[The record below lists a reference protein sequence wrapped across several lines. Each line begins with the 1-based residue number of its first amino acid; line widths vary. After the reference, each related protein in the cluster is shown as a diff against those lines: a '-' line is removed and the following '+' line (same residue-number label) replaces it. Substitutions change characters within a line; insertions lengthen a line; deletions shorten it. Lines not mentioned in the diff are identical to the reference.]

1 MPESL
6 TNQFISDFYTSLLHL
21 SGAELGDT
29 LNKVFDGAGN
39 STGLALSGD
48 RVIINNYIYPKGPLT
63 EPTEWLDAFF
73 PVGCI
78 QLTFDDINPQTR
90 IAGTTWEI
98 VAEGRFLVGVGGHT
112 DKNTDYRKFC
122 EDGLPPES
130 GNRAGEYMT
139 ELNIGNMPAHTH
151 TTNVGSNDVFVST
164 GTSVANGQPFV
175 ATGVGVTNS
184 TQAWQEQQRSR
195 NALGAASGWNW
206 NNQFGNRTTNN
217 NDPQDIIRRSL
228 DLNFQLG
235 SAANYDPDTRSR
247 YLNNTQ
253 FQYKEVIGLWN
264 GETRFV
270 ASKSPLGNGSQW
282 DFNAYNWCIE
292 KGAVDV
298 GAAQAGELANNA
310 SNVSV
315 VTRDNQQ
322 VNFNEGST
330 SIKQSTSVGEGRR
343 HNNIPPSY
351 GAYVWKRIA

>member
-48 RVIINNYIYPKGPLT
+48 RVIINNYIYPKGPLS

-73 PVGCI
+73 LVGCI
-78 QLTFDDINPQTR
+78 QLTFDNINPQTR

-130 GNRAGEYMT
+130 GNKAGEYMT

-206 NNQFGNRTTNN
+206 NNQFGNRTINN
-217 NDPQDIIRRSL
+217 NDPQDIVRRSL

-235 SAANYDPDTRSR
+235 SCLSIIKESLFEIVIISFRSLILPDTTFPCS
-247 YLNNTQ
+247 
-253 FQYKEVIGLWN
+253 ESG
-264 GETRFV
+264 
-270 ASKSPLGNGSQW
+270 
-282 DFNAYNWCIE
+282 
-292 KGAVDV
+292 
-298 GAAQAGELANNA
+298 
-310 SNVSV
+310 
-315 VTRDNQQ
+315 
-322 VNFNEGST
+322 
-330 SIKQSTSVGEGRR
+330 
-343 HNNIPPSY
+343 
-351 GAYVWKRIA
+351 